1 MDSERKYCTNCGA
14 EIDINADFCPKC
26 GVKKNKIKKFCE
38 NCGHSVT
45 EEQDFCKNCGHKL
58 SSSLDLSKGKAV
70 FDKFKEEAS
79 TKTNNLSES
88 ASRITGHKIKPAHI
102 VGTAVV
108 ALVVIVGIFFLI
120 PKPIS
125 GKYTKTVSFLG
136 IEGQETYDFDG
147 SKKVDI
153 LENGKKTQDGTYQ
166 VKDDTVTINLK
177 NRKNVGT
184 ISKDKKSILI
194 NGLQYKKEKD

>member
-14 EIDINADFCPKC
+14 EIDINAEFCPKC
-26 GVKKNKIKKFCE
+26 GVKANKMKKFCE
-38 NCGHSVT
+38 NCGHAVT
-45 EEQDFCKNCGHKL
+45 DEQDFCKNCGHKL
-58 SSSLDLSKGKAV
+58 STSLDLSKGKEV

-79 TKTNNLSES
+79 TKTNNLSKS
-88 ASRITGHKIKPAHI
+88 ASRITGHNIKPVHI
-102 VGTAVV
+102 IGTAVV
-108 ALVVIVGIFFLI
+108 ALVVVVGIFFLI
-120 PKPIS
+120 PKPLS
-125 GKYTKTVSFLG
+125 GKYTKTVTFLG

-177 NRKNVGT
+177 HRKNVGT

-194 NGLQYKKEKD
+194 DGLQYKKEKD